1 MSDLPILTLLEGLG
15 KELMA
20 GSWVHLALGFLLGY
34 ALARVVRVVVPP
46 LAFLYALAWAM
57 GRADPG
63 ALVALLEDLGRGA
76 WGLLSGTPVASPWG
90 FLGAS
95 FRGCRTDER
104 AHPGWL

>member
-15 KELMA
+15 QELMA

-76 WGLLSGTPVASPWG
+76 WGLLSGTPVGLSLGLFGG
-90 FLGAS
+90 FLSGVS
-95 FRGCRTDER
+95 DR
-104 AHPGWL
+104 